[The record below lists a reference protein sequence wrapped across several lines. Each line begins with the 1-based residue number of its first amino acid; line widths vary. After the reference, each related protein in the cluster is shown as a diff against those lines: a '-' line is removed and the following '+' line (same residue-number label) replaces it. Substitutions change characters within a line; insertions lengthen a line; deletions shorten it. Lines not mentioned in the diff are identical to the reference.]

1 MIIDHNFHAMI
12 VVIICEILVLMDKIF
27 HTYSDLIF
35 VTDITDYIRGE
46 KSVMCRNFRFL

>member
-1 MIIDHNFHAMI
+1 MIIDNFHAMI
-12 VVIICEILVLMDKIF
+12 VVIIYEILVLMDRIF

-46 KSVMCRNFRFL
+46 KSVMWGNFKIL